1 MNFKTPEQKLSAKSY
16 FWLVALLSLIWLYL
30 YIQSKPAWVQSIKE
44 QLGLSP
50 VLIAKQDSFY
60 NSRIDPIME
69 KYCSACHD
77 DNKAK
82 GQLRLD
88 SFRQL
93 TFSGKSGADL
103 TLAENNLLI
112 ERMKLPAAD
121 RMAMP
126 PFGRE
131 RHTEDELALIE
142 LWLSK
147 GGSGNL
153 TEDDFP
159 EAPAKAKVIKFY
171 DIDWQKIE
179 AQRLAYKK
187 QVAELQTQY
196 PHVLHYQARTS
207 HLLVLDAFAMK
218 NHFDDQMLT
227 HFSQAL
233 APVLIEANLANS
245 QISDAAIEQV
255 LAMKNLTKL
264 QIQGTHISQS
274 KISQLAKLPALKTLV
289 LDEALVDEN
298 LARLFSQQAIELI
311 KVKQG

>member
-50 VLIAKQDSFY
+50 VLIAKQNSFY

-69 KYCSACHD
+69 KYCAACHD

-103 TLAENNLLI
+103 TLAENNLLLA
-112 ERMKLPAAD
+112 RMKLPATD

-159 EAPAKAKVIKFY
+159 EAPAKAKVIKF
-171 DIDWQKIE
+171 
-179 AQRLAYKK
+179 
-187 QVAELQTQY
+187 
-196 PHVLHYQARTS
+196 
-207 HLLVLDAFAMK
+207 
-218 NHFDDQMLT
+218 
-227 HFSQAL
+227 
-233 APVLIEANLANS
+233 
-245 QISDAAIEQV
+245 
-255 LAMKNLTKL
+255 
-264 QIQGTHISQS
+264 
-274 KISQLAKLPALKTLV
+274 
-289 LDEALVDEN
+289 
-298 LARLFSQQAIELI
+298 
-311 KVKQG
+311 